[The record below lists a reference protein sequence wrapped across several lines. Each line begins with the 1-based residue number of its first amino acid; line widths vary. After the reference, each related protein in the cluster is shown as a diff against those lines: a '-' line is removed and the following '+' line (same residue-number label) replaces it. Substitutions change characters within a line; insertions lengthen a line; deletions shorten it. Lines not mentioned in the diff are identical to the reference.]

1 MDSDKSTGVDVLE
14 ACEQWH
20 ASGHVAPSRLQSR
33 LLRMPTQNVKRVC
46 DELAWA
52 GALGPFNGLHVDG
65 STHAQPAWLV
75 GLQGLRGHGARCE
88 ETEHGAGLAHPQLLN
103 LEANQ

>member
-1 MDSDKSTGVDVLE
+1 MARIRARCALKI
-14 ACEQWH
+14 A
-20 ASGHVAPSRLQSR
+20 
-33 LLRMPTQNVKRVC
+33 VKIAANANAECQKGVC

-75 GLQGLRGHGARCE
+75 GLQRLRGHGARRE